1 VIFLLIIE
9 KISRYHRK
17 KKMIPRYKNK
27 KISEIWSIDNK
38 LNTWLNVELAHLS
51 ALNSNIV
58 DKTIN
63 QREYDTVIDNIK
75 IDKDRWKEIES
86 ETKHDLQAF
95 VQMLEESIPDNSGRW
110 IHYGLTSSD
119 VLDTSLTLMCRDS
132 LKEIASNCASCIFYI
147 NQQINS
153 EKSKTNIL
161 ARTHGKSAEIQTY
174 KDVFLRWK
182 FLMQRAYDEII
193 KAQKTVNKGKLSGP
207 TGNYTT
213 NSILNENIALNAL
226 GLRSITS
233 SQIIPRDI
241 YLDYFYSIL
250 KVMLAVE
257 KISYDIRMYSI
268 DGINEM
274 SESFSNGQKGS
285 SAMPHKK
292 NPVGCENLC
301 GIARLYKSYFQ
312 TAIDNCFTLFER
324 DLSNSSPERVIFKDS
339 AHVACY
345 SLERLSNIINRLVVE
360 EENANNNVEKY
371 RSKIDSQNLMNN
383 LIKEGSSRK
392 ESHDLAQKNS

>member
-1 VIFLLIIE
+1 
-9 KISRYHRK
+9 
-17 KKMIPRYKNK
+17 
-27 KISEIWSIDNK
+27 
-38 LNTWLNVELAHLS
+38 
-51 ALNSNIV
+51 
-58 DKTIN
+58 
-63 QREYDTVIDNIK
+63 
-75 IDKDRWKEIES
+75 
-86 ETKHDLQAF
+86 
-95 VQMLEESIPDNSGRW
+95 
-110 IHYGLTSSD
+110 
-119 VLDTSLTLMCRDS
+119 
-132 LKEIASNCASCIFYI
+132 
-147 NQQINS
+147 
-153 EKSKTNIL
+153 
-161 ARTHGKSAEIQTY
+161 
-174 KDVFLRWK
+174 
-182 FLMQRAYDEII
+182 MQRAYDEII
-193 KAQKTVNKGKLSGP
+193 KAQKSVNKGKLSGP

-213 NSILNENIALNAL
+213 NSILNENIALNVL

-233 SQIIPRDI
+233 SQIIPRDV

-324 DLSNSSPERVIFKDS
+324 DLSNSSSERIIFKDS

-345 SLERLSNIINRLVVE
+345 SLARLSNIINRLVVE

-371 RSKIDSQNLMNN
+371 RDKIDSQNLMNN